1 MLKPRVGIYSIPNR
15 PSRSTWSRSGSRP
28 IIQRNQGTRR
38 CADPILEKKTGSGS
52 DPREKTGSIP
62 DSPKTTRIR
71 IVCNFHIKIKKS
83 FDIKDNLFDLLIY
96 IITLVDKYYIKSSIL
111 EGSYTL
117 MLGPD
122 PDPSKKKKPDSDP
135 QP

>member
-1 MLKPRVGIYSIPNR
+1 MRKKLDPDPTCEKKLDPDPTFEKKPG
-15 PSRSTWSRSGSRP
+15 SGSDLR
-28 IIQRNQGTRR
+28 
-38 CADPILEKKTGSGS
+38 EKTGSGS

-122 PDPSKKKKPDSDP
+122 PDPSIL
-135 QP
+135 